1 MIPADSIFFEGSKI
15 KSNESSLTG
24 EPDDVAKSKEKDCFL
39 LSACTVTEGE
49 ECKAIVIGI
58 GLHSQWGKIKANLVT
73 EASAT
78 PLQQKL
84 EHMTKMVRRWR
95 LFLLLLLLL

>member
-1 MIPADSIFFEGSKI
+1 M
-15 KSNESSLTG
+15 
-24 EPDDVAKSKEKDCFL
+24 AKSKEKDCFL

-84 EHMTKMVRRWR
+84 EHMTKMVRRW
-95 LFLLLLLLL
+95 LLLLLLLRLLAAC